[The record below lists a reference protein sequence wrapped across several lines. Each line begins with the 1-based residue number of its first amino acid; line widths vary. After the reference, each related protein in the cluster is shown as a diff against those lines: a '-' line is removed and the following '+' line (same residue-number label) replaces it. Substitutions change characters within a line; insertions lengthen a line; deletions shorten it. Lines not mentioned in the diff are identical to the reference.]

1 MNKIELMLEAE
12 SRGLLTP
19 EKQALLDEAKKR
31 GLVDG
36 SRKQRKSAFPAGN
49 VALNALTF
57 GHADE
62 LGGLGAYVGSRAAGA
77 DHDKAYANASN
88 FIDDERLIQREF
100 RDEHPWL
107 SAGIEIGGSVMS
119 GSPIAAGAKTVPSML
134 ARTTAEGV
142 LAGEGYADDNKL
154 GGATLGGLLGFGLA
168 GLVPGMLAV
177 GKRGS
182 SLINENVIDPL
193 MSRLSSSPDT
203 AAQRVMQDAL
213 QNVPMEEVMRRQSEM
228 GPLATFSDIGG
239 PEVQYLAQGVLKNSP
254 SSVAKA
260 RELADMRRVTAGDR
274 LQTVVQRI
282 TGYKDR
288 LLTVL
293 DELKARQKSQ
303 SQDAYQLAYKAEIV
317 PDEEL
322 VSIMNRPSV
331 RGSVQKALMDA
342 KDAGRELPS
351 LDAIVMKGDD
361 FTFTKETIPDMES
374 LDIVKRYLDKR
385 VNSAY
390 RNGAPEAESLKL
402 ARNALRDKLD
412 KLNPDYKPARNVF
425 AGDAALEEA
434 LLSGEKFL
442 NQTTRQVNEAVRGLS
457 KSEKEAYLTGAV
469 EAIRE
474 RLGRSRSGEIGQFKF
489 LENDV
494 AKEKLGLILPKQSQV
509 NELILTL
516 KRERAFAETE
526 GMLVRNSQTSFR
538 DAAGQALETSA
549 MMPGSIEAITSPGRS
564 AINASLAALSKS
576 MRGHKPETYDKLGD
590 WLFTPNNADEVYGLL
605 NQPSVAPE
613 KLRQIFDRYSKV
625 GAYAAPVGGLLGG
638 HIAQ

>member
-12 SRGLLTP
+12 SRGLLPP
-19 EKQALLDEAKKR
+19 EKQVLLDEAKKR

-36 SRKQRKSAFPAGN
+36 SREQRKSAFPAGN

-62 LGGLGAYVGSRAAGA
+62 LGGLGAYIGSRAAGA
-77 DHDKAYANASN
+77 SHEKAYENASN
-88 FIDDERLIQREF
+88 FIDDERLIQRDYRSEN
-100 RDEHPWL
+100 PWS
-107 SAGIEIGGSVMS
+107 SAGIEISGGLMS
-119 GSPIAAGAKTVPSML
+119 GAPIAAGGKTVPSLL
-134 ARTTAEGV
+134 ARSAAEGAV
-142 LAGEGYADDNKL
+142 AGGGYADDNKL
-154 GGATLGGLLGFGLA
+154 GGATLGGLLALGFAGLA
-168 GLVPGMLAV
+168 PGMASLA
-177 GKRGS
+177 KRGS
-182 SLINENVIDPL
+182 SLINENVISPL
-193 MSRLSSSPDT
+193 MNRLSSSPDT
-203 AAQRVMQDAL
+203 AAQRVMQEAL
-213 QNVPMEEVMRRQSEM
+213 NNVPMGDVVKRQSEM
-228 GPLATFSDIGG
+228 GPLATLSDIGG
-239 PEVQYLAQGVLKNSP
+239 PEAQYLAQGVLKNSP

-260 RELADMRRVTAGDR
+260 RALADMRRATAGDR
-274 LQTVVQRI
+274 LQADIQRI
-282 TGYKDR
+282 TGNKDR
-288 LLTVL
+288 LLTAL

-303 SQDAYQLAYKAEIV
+303 SGDAYKLAYKAEIV

-331 RGSVQKALMDA
+331 RGSIQKALIDA

-351 LDAIVMKGDD
+351 LEAITLKGDD

-385 VNSAY
+385 VSSAY

-434 LLSGEKFL
+434 MLSGEKFL
-442 NQTTRQVNEAVRGLS
+442 NQTTRQVQESVRGLS
-457 KSEKEAYLTGAV
+457 GSEKEAYLTGAV

-494 AKEKLGLILPKQSQV
+494 AKEKLSLILPNKEKV
-509 NELILTL
+509 NELIMTL

-549 MMPGSIEAITSPGRS
+549 MMPGSIEALTSPGRS
-564 AINASLAALSKS
+564 AVNASLAALSKS
-576 MRGHKPETYDKLGD
+576 MRGHRPETYDKLGD
-590 WLFTPNNADEVYGLL
+590 WLFTPNNAEEVYSLL
-605 NQPSVAPE
+605 NQPSMTPE
-613 KLRQIFDRYSKV
+613 KLSQIFNRYSQV
-625 GAYAAPVGGLLGG
+625 GAYVSPLGGLLGG
-638 HIAQ
+638 HVAQ